1 MPCDYAA
8 IATEVLLGLCQLQI
22 LFCHL
27 YMSSLSQTTD
37 MPLAKFSLG
46 GVGVGGRGAARAI
59 TKILLE
65 RFLHEAMYV
74 IFSGNIF
81 ILDF

>member
-27 YMSSLSQTTD
+27 YMSGLSQTTD
-37 MPLAKFSLG
+37 IPLAKFNLG
-46 GVGVGGRGAARAI
+46 GGAHAI